1 MSHQKKTFNQ
11 LLDYFNEDDDDEEEE
26 EEEELIN
33 FEQKNI
39 NCNNLNPKMPYY
51 LNNKTKNNPN
61 SNNNISNQKN
71 DIANNNLMNDKQ
83 KQIFTELYSNV
94 ENNDENILNCEQRYL
109 SQNDKEGEF
118 NKLKVVS
125 FRQNILNENDLNE
138 NNENI
143 EQKEKNN
150 ENDKIIE
157 KIKTNDWLINSNNKN
172 EKNDKQSQK
181 EIIYNKII
189 ANQCSFGNINETS
202 NRSTSI
208 YTDKIGI
215 SEYSQSKLLFQD
227 NFDQELYKPEY
238 LINSECFEEL
248 ENNHKQNE
256 ENKNTN
262 TNINSNKKE
271 NIIDTNIYT
280 FKQKSNEKDWINKKE
295 LVKKE
300 INQLKNCMIKNMYN
314 KSKSTSKSK
323 SKEKNIKKK
332 NINGICKKKPIELV
346 LYDDAIKKRQKME
359 NLYKNNLSKL
369 QLNSTKNKIDK
380 TSYKIALDHDDKK
393 IEQCINKYSQ
403 NQNQNEGVLT
413 IVNIAQIF
421 QDLKIFRKLLENIN
435 INKLSNINNINE
447 FKNIITIVIKEGDI
461 RKNDELDFLEQTCHI
476 LNFEHQNFLRKDIF
490 EGLLK
495 ILFASTGN
503 AGNIN
508 VNDIVYILKQY
519 LQAALFGEG
528 IIEINNNN
536 KKNDDLMLKNYIKK
550 FFKLK
555 ENIIAYQTINNYNSK
570 KLEKIIKERNDNL
583 TFEPNIPQNE
593 NFRKTVTQRKK
604 NFNFNSLYN
613 RFIQKEKNKQTN
625 LNQLRQNRIRE
636 ELKEL
641 KKKPTINKHLDNS
654 FYSDNNYSL
663 NIHDKLYKMDEY
675 IRQKKQA
682 KIDEKKKEDQEKFEN
697 ECKSF
702 KLHLNLRE
710 NRRRMAKS
718 FDNKIKPKGFDDY
731 IMRNKKAILE
741 RERIKKIKEKI
752 PCGEN
757 YEKIKRR
764 AITPFNITDMKK
776 KNKKNKNEKGDF
788 FTLQIKYLMG
798 N

>member
-11 LLDYFNEDDDDEEEE
+11 LLDYFNEDDDEEEE

-33 FEQKNI
+33 FEQKNN

-125 FRQNILNENDLNE
+125 FRQNLLNENDLNE

-256 ENKNTN
+256 ENKNKN
-262 TNINSNKKE
+262 INININSNKKE

-300 INQLKNCMIKNMYN
+300 I
-314 KSKSTSKSK
+314 
-323 SKEKNIKKK
+323 KKK
-332 NINGICKKKPIELV
+332 ISKKK
-346 LYDDAIKKRQKME
+346 Y
-359 NLYKNNLSKL
+359 
-369 QLNSTKNKIDK
+369 
-380 TSYKIALDHDDKK
+380 
-393 IEQCINKYSQ
+393 
-403 NQNQNEGVLT
+403 
-413 IVNIAQIF
+413 
-421 QDLKIFRKLLENIN
+421 
-435 INKLSNINNINE
+435 
-447 FKNIITIVIKEGDI
+447 
-461 RKNDELDFLEQTCHI
+461 
-476 LNFEHQNFLRKDIF
+476 
-490 EGLLK
+490 
-495 ILFASTGN
+495 
-503 AGNIN
+503 
-508 VNDIVYILKQY
+508 
-519 LQAALFGEG
+519 
-528 IIEINNNN
+528 
-536 KKNDDLMLKNYIKK
+536 
-550 FFKLK
+550 
-555 ENIIAYQTINNYNSK
+555 
-570 KLEKIIKERNDNL
+570 
-583 TFEPNIPQNE
+583 
-593 NFRKTVTQRKK
+593 
-604 NFNFNSLYN
+604 
-613 RFIQKEKNKQTN
+613 
-625 LNQLRQNRIRE
+625 
-636 ELKEL
+636 
-641 KKKPTINKHLDNS
+641 
-654 FYSDNNYSL
+654 
-663 NIHDKLYKMDEY
+663 
-675 IRQKKQA
+675 
-682 KIDEKKKEDQEKFEN
+682 
-697 ECKSF
+697 
-702 KLHLNLRE
+702 
-710 NRRRMAKS
+710 
-718 FDNKIKPKGFDDY
+718 
-731 IMRNKKAILE
+731 
-741 RERIKKIKEKI
+741 
-752 PCGEN
+752 
-757 YEKIKRR
+757 
-764 AITPFNITDMKK
+764 
-776 KNKKNKNEKGDF
+776 
-788 FTLQIKYLMG
+788 
-798 N
+798 